1 MWEKEQQTEKDRRPG
16 ARRVR
21 NTKRWKWDRPI
32 KGPSGG
38 SEEAKRR
45 QERRLRRNRQGT
57 IKGESTSLE
66 LVESQAST
74 ALPGDLYIYQKQ
86 LQ

>member
-1 MWEKEQQTEKDRRPG
+1 MWEKKQRTERDRLQG

-21 NTKRWKWDRPI
+21 DTKRWKWERPI

-45 QERRLRRNRQGT
+45 RQ
-57 IKGESTSLE
+57 
-66 LVESQAST
+66 
-74 ALPGDLYIYQKQ
+74 
-86 LQ
+86 